1 MNVWSQIEFNKKIKA
16 MKALLIGATGSTGKF
31 LLNELIQD
39 DDYTSVTIFVRRPTG
54 RSHPKLTEHVIDFAN
69 LDQYTEHITGDVLF
83 SCLGTTLKEAGSQE
97 KQWTIDFEIPAAFAR
112 IARANRVNSLVLVS
126 SSDASP
132 KSRIFYSRMK
142 GELET
147 AITELDFGQYIIFRP
162 GPLLREGSD
171 RAGEKILVKTLG
183 FFNSIGL
190 FKKYKPLP
198 TEVLAMKLAKAP
210 WKLPQGTSI
219 LKLQEIASF

>member
-1 MNVWSQIEFNKKIKA
+1 

-31 LLNELIQD
+31 LLNELTQD
-39 DDYTSVTIFVRRPTG
+39 DDYTSISIFVRRPTG
-54 RSHPKLTEHVIDFAN
+54 RSHPKLTEHVIDFSN
-69 LDQYTEHITGDVLF
+69 LEQYEQYITGDVLF
-83 SCLGTTLKEAGSQE
+83 SCLGTTLKAAGSKE
-97 KQWTIDFEIPAAFAR
+97 KQWEVDFNIPALFAA
-112 IARANRVNSLVLVS
+112 IARKNRVNSFVLVS
-126 SSDASP
+126 SADASP

-162 GPLLREGSD
+162 GPLLRTGTD
-171 RAGEKILVKTLG
+171 RAGEKIMVNTLN
-183 FFNSIGL
+183 FFNSFGL
-190 FKKYKPLP
+190 LKKYKPLP

-219 LKLQEIASF
+219 VKLDNIFNF

>member
-1 MNVWSQIEFNKKIKA
+1 

-54 RSHPKLTEHVIDFAN
+54 RSHPKLSEHVIDFSQ
-69 LDQYTEHITGDVLF
+69 LDQYSEHITGDVLF
-83 SCLGTTLKEAGSQE
+83 SCLGTTLKDAGSQK
-97 KQWTIDFEIPAAFAR
+97 KQWEIDFEIPATFAR
-112 IARANRVNSLVLVS
+112 IARQNRVNSIVLVS
-126 SSDASP
+126 SADASP
-132 KSRIFYSRMK
+132 KSNIFYSRMK

-171 RAGEKILVKTLG
+171 RSGEKILVKTLD
-183 FFNSIGL
+183 FFNGIGL
-190 FKKYKPLP
+190 LKKYKPLP

-219 LKLQEIASF
+219 LKLQEIAAF

>member
-1 MNVWSQIEFNKKIKA
+1 
-16 MKALLIGATGSTGKF
+16 MKAILIGATGSTGKF

-54 RSHPKLTEHVIDFAN
+54 RSHPKLSEHVINFSN
-69 LDQYTEHITGDVLF
+69 LDQYKEQITGDVLF
-83 SCLGTTLKEAGSQE
+83 SCLGTTLKDAGSQK
-97 KQWTIDFEIPAAFAR
+97 KQFEIDFEIPAAFAK
-112 IARANRVNSLVLVS
+112 IARQNRVNSVVLLS

-147 AITELDFGQYIIFRP
+147 AIMELDFGQYIIFRP

-171 RAGEKILVKTLG
+171 RAGEKALVKAVG
-183 FFNSIGL
+183 FLNGIGL
-190 FKKYKPLP
+190 LNRYKPLP

-210 WKLPQGTSI
+210 WKLPQGTSV
-219 LKLQEIASF
+219 LKLQEIAAF

>member
-1 MNVWSQIEFNKKIKA
+1 

-31 LLNELIQD
+31 LLDELIQD
-39 DDYTSVTIFVRRPTG
+39 DDYTSISIFVRRPTG
-54 RSHPKLTEHVIDFAN
+54 RSHPKLTEYVIDFSN
-69 LDQYTEHITGDVLF
+69 LEQYKEYITGDVLF
-83 SCLGTTLKEAGSQE
+83 SCLGTTLKAAGSKE
-97 KQWTIDFEIPAAFAR
+97 KQWEIDFNIPALFAT
-112 IARANRVNSLVLVS
+112 IARSNRVNSFVLVS
-126 SSDASP
+126 SAGASA
-132 KSRIFYSRMK
+132 KSMIFYSKMK

-162 GPLLREGSD
+162 GSLLRQDTD
-171 RAGEKILVKTLG
+171 RAGEKIMVNALG

-198 TEVLAMKLAKAP
+198 TQILAMKLAKAP

-219 LKLQEIASF
+219 VKLDEIANF

>member
-1 MNVWSQIEFNKKIKA
+1 

-54 RSHPKLTEHVIDFAN
+54 RSHPKLSEHVIDFSN
-69 LDQYTEHITGDVLF
+69 LNQYSEHITGDVLF

-97 KQWTIDFEIPAAFAR
+97 NQWKIDFEIPATFAA
-112 IARANRVNSLVLVS
+112 IARQNRVNSLVLVS
-126 SSDASP
+126 SADASP

-171 RAGEKILVKTLG
+171 RAGEKIMVKTLD
-183 FFNSIGL
+183 FFNGIGL
-190 FKKYKPLP
+190 LKNYKPLP
-198 TEVLAMKLAKAP
+198 TELLAMKLAKAP

-219 LKLQEIASF
+219 VKLQEISAF

>member
-1 MNVWSQIEFNKKIKA
+1 

-39 DDYTSVTIFVRRPTG
+39 DDYTSVSVFVRRPTG
-54 RSHPKLTEHVIDFAN
+54 KSHPKLTEHVIDFSN
-69 LDQYTEHITGDVLF
+69 LEQYKELITGDVLF
-83 SCLGTTLKEAGSQE
+83 SCLGTTLKAAGSQE
-97 KQWTIDFEIPAAFAR
+97 NQWKIDFEIPAVFAS
-112 IARANRVNSLVLVS
+112 IARQNRVNSMVLLS
-126 SSDASP
+126 SADASP
-132 KSRIFYSRMK
+132 NSRIFYSIMK

-162 GPLLREGSD
+162 GLLLRPDTD
-171 RAGEKILVKTLG
+171 RSGEKALAKILG
-183 FFNSIGL
+183 FLNGIGL
-190 FKKYKPLP
+190 VNKYKPLP

-219 LKLQEIASF
+219 VKLQEIAAF

>member
-1 MNVWSQIEFNKKIKA
+1 

-54 RSHPKLTEHVIDFAN
+54 RSHPKLTEHVIDFSN
-69 LDQYTEHITGDVLF
+69 LDQYKQHITGDVLF
-83 SCLGTTLKEAGSQE
+83 SCLGTTLKAAGSQK
-97 KQWTIDFEIPAAFAR
+97 KQWEIDFEIPATFAR
-112 IARANRVNSLVLVS
+112 IARQNRVNSMVLVS

-162 GPLLREGSD
+162 GPLLREDTD
-171 RAGEKILVKTLG
+171 RASEKIIVKALD
-183 FFNSIGL
+183 FFNSFGL
-190 FKKYKPLP
+190 LKNYKPLP

-210 WKLPQGTSI
+210 WKMPQGTSI
-219 LKLQEIASF
+219 LKLQEIVKF

>member
-1 MNVWSQIEFNKKIKA
+1 

-31 LLNELIQD
+31 LLKELIQD
-39 DDYTSVTIFVRRPTG
+39 DDYTSVSIFVRRPTG
-54 RSHPKLTEHVIDFAN
+54 RSHPKLTEHIIDFSN
-69 LDQYTEHITGDVLF
+69 IEQYKELITGDVLF
-83 SCLGTTLKEAGSQE
+83 SCLGTTLKDAGSQE
-97 KQWTIDFEIPAAFAR
+97 NQWKIDYEIPLTFSF
-112 IARANRVNSLVLVS
+112 IARKNRVNSMVLVS

-162 GPLLREGSD
+162 GPLLRADTD
-171 RAGEKILVKTLG
+171 RSGEKTIVKILG
-183 FFNSIGL
+183 FFNGIGL
-190 FKKYKPLP
+190 LNKYKPLP

-219 LKLQEIASF
+219 VKLQEIAKF

>member
-1 MNVWSQIEFNKKIKA
+1 
-16 MKALLIGATGSTGKF
+16 MKAILIGATGSTGKF

-39 DDYTSVTIFVRRPTG
+39 DDYTSVTVFVRRPTG
-54 RSHPKLTEHVIDFAN
+54 RSHPKLTAHVVDFSN
-69 LDQYTEHITGDVLF
+69 LHQYKEHITGDILF
-83 SCLGTTLKEAGSQE
+83 SCLGTTLKDAGSQK
-97 KQWTIDFEIPAAFAR
+97 KQFEIDFEIPATFAK
-112 IARANRVNSLVLVS
+112 IARHNRVNSVVLVS

-171 RAGEKILVKTLG
+171 RAGEKLLVKALG
-183 FFNSIGL
+183 FLNGIGL
-190 FKKYKPLP
+190 LNKYKPLP

-210 WKLPQGTSI
+210 WKLPQGTSV
-219 LKLQEIASF
+219 LKLQEIAAF

>member
-1 MNVWSQIEFNKKIKA
+1 

-39 DDYTSVTIFVRRPTG
+39 DDYTSVSVFVRRPTG
-54 RSHPKLTEHVIDFAN
+54 KSHPKLTEHVIDFSN
-69 LDQYTEHITGDVLF
+69 LEQYKELITGDVLF
-83 SCLGTTLKEAGSQE
+83 SCLGTTLKAAGSQE
-97 KQWTIDFEIPAAFAR
+97 NQWKIDFEIPAVFAS
-112 IARANRVNSLVLVS
+112 IARQNRVNSMVLLS
-126 SSDASP
+126 SADASP
-132 KSRIFYSRMK
+132 NSRIFYSRMK

-162 GPLLREGSD
+162 GLLLRPDTD
-171 RAGEKILVKTLG
+171 RSGEKALAKILG
-183 FFNSIGL
+183 FLNGIGL
-190 FKKYKPLP
+190 VNKYKPLP

-219 LKLQEIASF
+219 VKLQEIAAF

>member
-1 MNVWSQIEFNKKIKA
+1 

-39 DDYTSVTIFVRRPTG
+39 DDYTSVSIFVRRPTG
-54 RSHPKLTEHVIDFAN
+54 RSHPKLTEHIIDFSN
-69 LDQYTEHITGDVLF
+69 IEQYKELITGDVLF
-83 SCLGTTLKEAGSQE
+83 SCLGTTLKDAGSQGN
-97 KQWTIDFEIPAAFAR
+97 QWKIDYEIPLTFSF
-112 IARANRVNSLVLVS
+112 IARKNRVNSMVLVS

-162 GPLLREGSD
+162 GPLLRADTD
-171 RAGEKILVKTLG
+171 RSGEKTIVKILG
-183 FFNSIGL
+183 FFNGIGL
-190 FKKYKPLP
+190 LNKYKPLP

-219 LKLQEIASF
+219 VKLQEIAKF

>member
-1 MNVWSQIEFNKKIKA
+1 

-31 LLNELIQD
+31 LLNELIQN

-54 RSHPKLTEHVIDFAN
+54 RSHPKLSEHVIDFAN
-69 LDQYTEHITGDVLF
+69 LDQYKEYITGDFLF

-97 KQWTIDFEIPAAFAR
+97 KQWQIDFEIPATFAR
-112 IARANRVNSLVLVS
+112 IARQNRVNSVVLVS

-142 GELET
+142 AELES

-171 RAGEKILVKTLG
+171 RAGEKTLVKVVG

-190 FKKYKPLP
+190 FNKYKPLP

-219 LKLQEIASF
+219 VKLQEIAAF